1 MAGRQGRVASAAPP
15 EVQVTTRGDIPVG
28 SATYAVDKVRAVT
41 RRVARPVLSAR
52 VRLTQAADP
61 AVEHPAMAQATLD
74 LDGHLLRGHTA
85 AATMHEAVDQLED
98 RLCDRLDRL
107 VPDWESTRGS
117 MPHPAPGQWRHA
129 SVPTRRPDHYPRPPA
144 ERRVVRHKAFT
155 LDRTT
160 VDEAAFD
167 MELLDYDFY
176 LFTDLDS
183 GQDSVVYRSPTV
195 AETPERPE
203 RTATEPE
210 YRLAQLHPVPE
221 QRAGEGRATAVR
233 VSHSPLPAP
242 SLTVPEAAERLDLS
256 GLPFVFFENVETGR
270 GNVLYHR
277 YNGHYGLITPVG

>member
-1 MAGRQGRVASAAPP
+1 MAGRQARVASAPP
-15 EVQVTTRGDIPVG
+15 IDVQVTTRGDVPVG
-28 SATYAVDKVRAVT
+28 AASYAVDKVRAVT

-52 VRLTQAADP
+52 VRLTQAPDP
-61 AVEHPAMAQATLD
+61 AVERPATAQATLD

-98 RLCDRLDRL
+98 RLLDQLDRL
-107 VPDWESTRGS
+107 VPDWESMRGT
-117 MPHPAPGQWRHA
+117 MPHPAPGEWRHA
-129 SVPTRRPDHYPRPPA
+129 SVPTQRPDHFPRPPA

-155 LDRTT
+155 LNRTT

-183 GQDSVVYRSPTV
+183 DQDSVVYRSPTAGP
-195 AETPERPE
+195 AEAGEDQS
-203 RTATEPE
+203 E
-210 YRLAQLHPVPE
+210 YRLAQLRPVPP
-221 QRAGEGRATAVR
+221 QRDGETRPTAVP
-233 VSHSPLPAP
+233 VSRSPLPAP
-242 SLTVPEAAERLDLS
+242 RLTVPEAAERLDLS

-277 YNGHYGLITPVG
+277 YNGHYGLITPVE